1 MHVPTHILSGWVVAN
16 AFPLRPRERL
26 LAMTAATAP
35 DLDGVSYVFGER
47 TYQDWHHVACHNL
60 PFCVLT
66 GVAFASLSR
75 RPAPGRLGLLALYAG
90 LFHLHLLMDY
100 WGSGP
105 GWPIVYFWP
114 VSRFAFVNWR
124 AWELTSWQN
133 TLTAG
138 VLLAVTVAIAA
149 VTKRTPL
156 ELLMPSLDAKLTGR
170 ETPP

>member
-1 MHVPTHILSGWVVAN
+1 MV
-16 AFPLRPRERL
+16 
-26 LAMTAATAP
+26 AATVP
-35 DLDGVSYVFGER
+35 DLDGVSRVFGER
-47 TYQDWHHVACHNL
+47 AFQDWHHVACHNL

-66 GVAFASLSR
+66 SGIFATLGR
-75 RPAPGRLGLLALYAG
+75 RPALGRLGPFALYAG

-114 VSRFAFVNWR
+114 FGRWAVVNWR

-138 VLLAVTVAIAA
+138 VLLAITVAIA
-149 VTKRTPL
+149 VVKKRTPL
-156 ELLMPSLDAKLTGR
+156 ERLMPSLDAKLVARTV
-170 ETPP
+170 